1 MNEALSHCMHSF
13 MFLRSPPCADVCA
26 LFRKLGYRPDS
37 ARVASLFADLNRR
50 IAAGE
55 AAGDSGAAA
64 TDGRRQ
70 SGPQSAT
77 RQQRHVADDSEM
89 HLHAF
94 IDLMRQA
101 DVAASSAA
109 FTNLGSSSDEPEAV
123 ALDQDLSDLLRS
135 FELMA
140 SSGESAAPGLLDVRA
155 LRHRMGLAR
164 GSKLSDAELAALI
177 DCAGVLDASGAPAP
191 HMHVHHTSATG
202 AAMPMGFIDYRG
214 LVRKMAANKLAEGI

>member
-1 MNEALSHCMHSF
+1 MHSF
-13 MFLRSPPCADVCA
+13 MFLCSSPSADVCA

-37 ARVASLFADLNRR
+37 ARVASLFTDLNRR

-55 AAGDSGAAA
+55 AASVGGTGAA
-64 TDGRRQ
+64 DSRQ
-70 SGPQSAT
+70 SGPHAAAAQ
-77 RQQRHVADDSEM
+77 QQRHVADDSEM

-94 IDLMRQA
+94 IDLMCQA
-101 DVAASSAA
+101 DTAASRAPFA
-109 FTNLGSSSDEPEAV
+109 NLGSSSDEPEAV
-123 ALDQDLSDLLRS
+123 ALDQDLADLLRS

-164 GSKLSDAELAALI
+164 GAKLSDAELAALI

-191 HMHVHHTSATG
+191 HMHAHHNLAAGATVS
-202 AAMPMGFIDYRG
+202 MGFIDYRG
-214 LVRKMAANKLAEGI
+214 LVRKMAANKSAEGR